1 LFGEKPFSKNDQT
14 DLEGTQTEKI
24 CETVRESDEHEEE
37 RAERLGVEK
46 DVNESK
52 AVRVF
57 EQIRDPR

>member
-1 LFGEKPFSKNDQT
+1 LRGRKLKRFAKRFE
-14 DLEGTQTEKI
+14 
-24 CETVRESDEHEEE
+24 VSDEHEEE

>member
-1 LFGEKPFSKNDQT
+1 
-14 DLEGTQTEKI
+14 LERNRFRKTIKQILRGRKLKRFAKRFE
-24 CETVRESDEHEEE
+24 VSDEHEEE